1 MHTANDLLLILDK
14 DPETVGTL
22 RTVAE
27 RLGCDRIEVE
37 SVEALREI
45 LTARQPTIAMLAVD
59 RMESNPLAVFQ
70 ALTDYP
76 VRPATFLVGSLN
88 PRVLSSLKRA
98 AESRGLNVVAAL
110 SRPLNADSVERML
123 STHLSTPPPIPREE
137 IEQALSAPELRLQYQ
152 PKFALTPDGLKVRG
166 VEALVRWKH
175 PRRGLLYPR
184 QFLGAVERYELLGAL
199 TDFVMTDAA
208 RQAGEW
214 RARGLSL
221 EMVINLSP
229 RLVRDRDFPERLV
242 RLLGEY
248 EVAPKN
254 LVLDVNE
261 ASSAIDR
268 DLVLDVFTRLRIQG
282 IGLSLDNFGTGWSSL
297 TELYRMPYSE
307 IKVDHSLIADVP
319 TEREATIIVR
329 AIATLAHELDLTV
342 CAAGVENRHTLDF
355 IRECGFDSAQGRLF
369 SGSIQGSEV
378 EEFVRAWPPAGS
390 GATGKWRREP
400 LAPSDTQA
408 VPALQLDT
416 SKRKIQ

>member
-152 PKFALTPDGLKVRG
+152 
-166 VEALVRWKH
+166 RWQ
-175 PRRGLLYPR
+175 LY
-184 QFLGAVERYELLGAL
+184 F
-199 TDFVMTDAA
+199 F
-208 RQAGEW
+208 
-214 RARGLSL
+214 
-221 EMVINLSP
+221 
-229 RLVRDRDFPERLV
+229 
-242 RLLGEY
+242 
-248 EVAPKN
+248 
-254 LVLDVNE
+254 
-261 ASSAIDR
+261 
-268 DLVLDVFTRLRIQG
+268 
-282 IGLSLDNFGTGWSSL
+282 
-297 TELYRMPYSE
+297 
-307 IKVDHSLIADVP
+307 
-319 TEREATIIVR
+319 
-329 AIATLAHELDLTV
+329 
-342 CAAGVENRHTLDF
+342 RH
-355 IRECGFDSAQGRLF
+355 R
-369 SGSIQGSEV
+369 
-378 EEFVRAWPPAGS
+378 W
-390 GATGKWRREP
+390 
-400 LAPSDTQA
+400 
-408 VPALQLDT
+408 
-416 SKRKIQ
+416 